1 MKDYYLKL
9 KNRKLTKDQQDIENQ
24 IICYI
29 ENKYSVKVHA
39 CLFNFQDDNESV
51 LRNVR
56 ILFETELEKQQ
67 VIKMLKEKNGDFLK
81 LSEEGEFISSLFRY
95 YKIEVS
101 KNIEDGHCIFLY
113 DSFEECALENC
124 YAESFQEFKKFREKH
139 FNPETMEKFNPSALF
154 VTYKSKELMEEAERN
169 GEQQKLIDEYYKFI
183 KKYDEHNF
191 ITKQKGLLFYFDY
204 PEIALH
210 SRSYSDLYWQR
221 MTRSIN
227 DCAVLKEYNLT
238 INSQIYNQKI
248 EEK

>member
-1 MKDYYLKL
+1 MTKHYKIV
-9 KNRKLTKDQQDIENQ
+9 KNKVSTEKERYIENQ
-24 IICYI
+24 IIFYM
-29 ENKYSVKVHA
+29 ENKYLTKIHA
-39 CLFNFQDDNESV
+39 CV
-51 LRNVR
+51 LNYEE
-56 ILFETELEKQQ
+56 FETIAS
-67 VIKMLKEKNGDFLK
+67 VMIFFEKNDDYKQILERYRHTDFGLNR
-81 LSEEGEFISSLFRY
+81 FP
-95 YKIEVS
+95 
-101 KNIEDGHCIFLY
+101 EDGTEIGKIFKQNGFKYNTKLDEGYRLLY
-113 DSFEECALENC
+113 YSFEECALENC
-124 YAESFQEFKKFREKH
+124 YAESSQGFDKFREKH
-139 FNPETMEKFNPSALF
+139 FNPKTMEKINPSALF

-210 SRSYSDLYWQR
+210 PRSYSDLYWQR

-238 INSQIYNQKI
+238 INSQIYNQKT